1 MWFNILKNKD
11 GKSRFELDGIE
22 MVFDGFTE
30 KQGKHYLQNPESA
43 VAYFNIKNEIY
54 GVSNRL
60 SLYKTV
66 EEFYEVMQMQ
76 FAFFK
81 K

>member
-30 KQGKHYLQNPESA
+30 KQGKHYLQNHESA